1 MAGAQLRRVAAVA
14 LLACSMALGPPAATA
29 KGMSAGI
36 AHNITSFLSGH
47 PEYKQYNRYLT
58 ETRVCDEINARAGVT
73 VLVLGD
79 GAMSALVSDAGA
91 DLGAIK
97 NALRL
102 HSLLDYWDVKKL
114 KALPTGADTL
124 TDTFYQASG
133 GAATSATGSVKM
145 AKLEGGGFGFASAA
159 STGDGYDA
167 TFTKALKQTQ
177 YDFAVLEVSAPI
189 EFDGLFDGP
198 SAANL
203 TKLLEKAGCK
213 RFASLIAS
221 TGVLKDYQAAMAGE
235 AGLTLFAAKDDA
247 FMAKGAPDV
256 DAMPRADLVAL
267 LRYHALP
274 GYNPRPSL
282 KLVKASARPFRTL
295 ASTAGGRFNVS
306 VVARG
311 DDVSLDTGLR
321 KSRVAETVLDDTP
334 VCVLTVDRL
343 LMPVELFAGA
353 PAEAP
358 SPTPAPAPSP
368 AADAPLSSPP
378 GPPPADAPSEAAD
391 DHVHKDVKKS
401 PATVA
406 ALSSVGAL
414 ACSAVLASL
423 L

>member
-1 MAGAQLRRVAAVA
+1 MAGAGAQLRRVVA
-14 LLACSMALGPPAATA
+14 LVLLACCSMAPAATA
-29 KGMSAGI
+29 RGMSAGI

-79 GAMSALVSDAGA
+79 GAMSTLVSDAGA

-102 HSLLDYWDVKKL
+102 HALLDYWDVKKL
-114 KALPTGADTL
+114 KALPAGADTL
-124 TDTFYQASG
+124 TDTFYQAAG

-159 STGDGYDA
+159 SPGDAYDA
-167 TFTKALKQTQ
+167 TFAKALKQTQ
-177 YDFAVLEVSAPI
+177 YDFAVLEVTAPI

-198 SAANL
+198 SVANL

-213 RFASLIAS
+213 RFAALIAS
-221 TGVLKDYQAAMAGE
+221 TGVLKDYQAAMADE
-235 AGLTLFAAKDDA
+235 AGLTLFAPKDDA
-247 FMAKGAPDV
+247 FLGKGAPDV

-295 ASTAGGRFNVS
+295 ASTAGGKYNVS

-343 LMPVELFAGA
+343 LMPLELFAGA

-368 AADAPLSSPP
+368 ADATPSSPP
-378 GPPPADAPSEAAD
+378 SPPPADAPSEAAA
-391 DHVHKDVKKS
+391 DHVHKDVKAS
-401 PATVA
+401 SA
-406 ALSSVGAL
+406 ASLSVGAL
-414 ACSAVLASL
+414 AAAACSAVLASL

>member
-1 MAGAQLRRVAAVA
+1 MAGAQLRRVAAVV
-14 LLACSMALGPPAATA
+14 LLACCCSMAPAATA
-29 KGMSAGI
+29 RGMSAGI

-79 GAMSALVSDAGA
+79 GAMSTLVSDAGA

-102 HSLLDYWDVKKL
+102 HALLDYWDVKKL
-114 KALPTGADTL
+114 KALPAGADTL
-124 TDTFYQASG
+124 TDTFYQAAG

-159 STGDGYDA
+159 SPGDAYDA
-167 TFTKALKQTQ
+167 TFAKALKQTQ
-177 YDFAVLEVSAPI
+177 YDFAVLEVTAPI

-198 SAANL
+198 SVANL

-213 RFASLIAS
+213 RFAALIAS
-221 TGVLKDYQAAMAGE
+221 TGVLKDYQAAMADE
-235 AGLTLFAAKDDA
+235 AGLTLFAPKDDA
-247 FMAKGAPDV
+247 FLGKGAPDV
-256 DAMPRADLVAL
+256 DKMPRADLVAL

-295 ASTAGGRFNVS
+295 ASTAGGGKYNVS

-343 LMPVELFAGA
+343 LMPLELFAGA

-368 AADAPLSSPP
+368 ADATPSSPP
-378 GPPPADAPSEAAD
+378 APPPADAPSEAAD
-391 DHVHKDVKKS
+391 DHVHKDVKAS
-401 PATVA
+401 SAA
-406 ALSSVGAL
+406 ALSVGAL

>member
-1 MAGAQLRRVAAVA
+1 MAGAGAQLRRVVA
-14 LLACSMALGPPAATA
+14 LVLLACCSMAPAATA
-29 KGMSAGI
+29 RGMSAGI

-58 ETRVCDEINARAGVT
+58 ETRVCDEINARGGVT

-79 GAMSALVSDAGA
+79 GAMSTLVSDAGA

-102 HSLLDYWDVKKL
+102 HALLDYWDVKKL

-124 TDTFYQASG
+124 TDTFYQAAG

-159 STGDGYDA
+159 SPGDAYDA

-198 SAANL
+198 SVASL
-203 TKLLEKAGCK
+203 TRLLEKAGCK
-213 RFASLIAS
+213 RFAALIAS
-221 TGVLKDYQAAMAGE
+221 TGVLKDYQAAMADK
-235 AGLTLFAAKDDA
+235 AGLTLFAPKDDA
-247 FMAKGAPDV
+247 FLAKGAPDV
-256 DAMPRADLVAL
+256 DKMPRADLVAL

-295 ASTAGGRFNVS
+295 ASTAGGKDNVRTKPLQGS
-306 VVARG
+306 HT
-311 DDVSLDTGLR
+311 DT
-321 KSRVAETVLDDTP
+321 
-334 VCVLTVDRL
+334 
-343 LMPVELFAGA
+343 
-353 PAEAP
+353 
-358 SPTPAPAPSP
+358 
-368 AADAPLSSPP
+368 
-378 GPPPADAPSEAAD
+378 
-391 DHVHKDVKKS
+391 
-401 PATVA
+401 
-406 ALSSVGAL
+406 AL
-414 ACSAVLASL
+414 AISAHHSRRHAP
-423 L
+423 

>member
-1 MAGAQLRRVAAVA
+1 MAGVQLRRVAAVV
-14 LLACSMALGPPAATA
+14 LLACSMALGPPPAMA

-36 AHNITSFLSGH
+36 LHNITSFLNGH

-58 ETRVCDEINARAGVT
+58 ETRVCDEINARGGVT

-79 GAMSALVSDAGA
+79 GAMSTLVSDAGA

-145 AKLEGGGFGFASAA
+145 AKLDGGGFGFASAA
-159 STGDGYDA
+159 SPGDSYDA
-167 TFTKALKQTQ
+167 TFSKALKQTQ
-177 YDFAVLEVSAPI
+177 YDFAVLEISAPI

-198 SAANL
+198 SVANL

-213 RFASLIAS
+213 RFAELIAS
-221 TGVLKDYQAAMAGE
+221 TGVLKDYQAAMADK
-235 AGLTLFAAKDDA
+235 AGLTLFAPKDDA
-247 FMAKGAPDV
+247 FLAKGAPDV
-256 DAMPRADLVAL
+256 DTMPRADLVAL

-274 GYNPRPSL
+274 GYNPRSSL
-282 KLVKASARPFRTL
+282 KLIKASARPFRTL
-295 ASTAGGRFNVS
+295 ASTAGGKYNVS

-311 DDVSLDTGLR
+311 EDVSLDTGLR

-343 LMPVELFAGA
+343 LMPLELFAGA

-368 AADAPLSSPP
+368 ADAQLSSPP
-378 GPPPADAPSEAAD
+378 APPPADAPSEAVD
-391 DHVHKDVKKS
+391 DHVHKDVKAS
-401 PATVA
+401 SAA
-406 ALSSVGAL
+406 ALSVGLLAAA

>member
-1 MAGAQLRRVAAVA
+1 MA
-14 LLACSMALGPPAATA
+14 PAATA
-29 KGMSAGI
+29 RGMSAGI

-47 PEYKQYNRYLT
+47 PEYKQYNQYLT

-79 GAMSALVSDAGA
+79 GAMSTLVSDAGA

-102 HSLLDYWDVKKL
+102 HALLDYWDVKKL
-114 KALPTGADTL
+114 KALPAGADTL
-124 TDTFYQASG
+124 TDTFYQAAG

-159 STGDGYDA
+159 SPGDAYDA
-167 TFTKALKQTQ
+167 TFAKALKQTQ
-177 YDFAVLEVSAPI
+177 YDFAVLEVTAPI
-189 EFDGLFDGP
+189 EFDGLFEGP
-198 SAANL
+198 SVSNL
-203 TKLLEKAGCK
+203 TKLLERAGCK
-213 RFASLIAS
+213 RFAELIAS
-221 TGVLKDYQAAMAGE
+221 SGVLKDYQAAMADE
-235 AGLTLFAAKDDA
+235 AGLTLFAPKDDA
-247 FMAKGAPDV
+247 FLGKGAPDV

-295 ASTAGGRFNVS
+295 ASTAGGKYNVS

-343 LMPVELFAGA
+343 LMPLELFAGA

-368 AADAPLSSPP
+368 ADATPSSPP
-378 GPPPADAPSEAAD
+378 APPPADAPSEAAA
-391 DHVHKDVKKS
+391 DHVHKDVKAS
-401 PATVA
+401 SATVVT
-406 ALSSVGAL
+406 SRTIGAL
-414 ACSAVLASL
+414 AAAACSAVLASL

>member
-1 MAGAQLRRVAAVA
+1 MAGAQLRRVVAVL
-14 LLACSMALGPPAATA
+14 LLACCCSMAPAATA
-29 KGMSAGI
+29 RGMSAGI

-79 GAMSALVSDAGA
+79 GAMSTLVSDAGA

-102 HSLLDYWDVKKL
+102 HALLDYWDVKKL
-114 KALPTGADTL
+114 KALPAGADTL
-124 TDTFYQASG
+124 TDTFYQAAG

-145 AKLEGGGFGFASAA
+145 AKLDGGGFGFASAA
-159 STGDGYDA
+159 SPGDAYDA
-167 TFTKALKQTQ
+167 TFAKALKQTQ
-177 YDFAVLEVSAPI
+177 YDFAVLEVTAPI

-198 SAANL
+198 SVANL

-213 RFASLIAS
+213 RFAALIAS
-221 TGVLKDYQAAMAGE
+221 TGVLKDYQAAMADE
-235 AGLTLFAAKDDA
+235 AGLTLFAPKDDA
-247 FMAKGAPDV
+247 FLGKGAPDV

-295 ASTAGGRFNVS
+295 ASTAGGGKYNVS

-343 LMPVELFAGA
+343 LMPLELFAGA

-368 AADAPLSSPP
+368 ADATPSSPP
-378 GPPPADAPSEAAD
+378 APPPADAPSEAAA
-391 DHVHKDVKKS
+391 DHVHKDVKAS
-401 PATVA
+401 SAS
-406 ALSSVGAL
+406 ALSVGAL
-414 ACSAVLASL
+414 AAAACSAVLASL